1 MIIDGDVRDDI
12 IADVNVGYIT
22 AHNGT
27 GRVFVSYDPV
37 TTETTVSAKPV
48 ATFETA
54 ASSGIESG
62 SSAII
67 TVILYNPSGAN
78 TVTVDYNVTGGTADG
93 NGTDYTLA
101 PGTLI
106 FDPCVGTRTI
116 EIAIVDDGF
125 NEEDETIEVTLSE
138 PVNAT
143 LGAITQHTYT
153 IVDPRP
159 IVAFDAEASR
169 GKEDVSPAEIPV
181 SLSWVWPDTVTVD
194 YNVTGGTAAS
204 GEDYSLPYGTLV
216 FEPCSVTKY
225 ISIAITE
232 DDYLEFPDETIEIT
246 LSNPSVGRLKTNTQ
260 HTYTILPPPAQV
272 CPEGDLD
279 GDCEV
284 DYNDLGVFASQWLD
298 PPGSCSGPNCSDLDG
313 VNGIDTFDFALFAAN
328 WRVEAWPIVINEFM
342 ASNEETIQ
350 DPQEQYD
357 DWIEIYNGSG
367 VAVDIRG
374 MWLADTG
381 NLWMIPNDK
390 PAETTIAAGGY
401 VLIWADRD
409 TGHTPGLHADFKLDR
424 GGDRIELYAY
434 DGVTLIDGIRFE
446 DQETDIS
453 YGRYPDAEDSWRF
466 FATPTPLAENEGAYI
481 DEVAD
486 TKFSHDRG
494 FYDSAFNLSITCATG
509 GATIHYT
516 LDGNEPNEFIFP
528 GNGTYQYTGPIN
540 INQTTFVRAAAFKS
554 GYVPTNVDTHTYIF
568 GANSVRKVLPTISL
582 VGGEL
587 VDRTGAVSMELIYG
601 DPNDGEGFQ
610 ADCESEAHSIRSYR
624 IKFKAEYGT
633 SQLNYPFFESAP
645 LYADSAV
652 DRFDRLVLRDKSQKD
667 VTWVAEP
674 WTRLTQIAM
683 SGPSHGGHSMYV
695 HLYVN
700 GIYKGLINPVE
711 RPDAWFASSYFGGD
725 FDDYFATNHHELP
738 DFGNHYLSGEPNRY
752 ETLLDMAYD
761 KNLEDPNNYEDFK
774 SLCDVIQFADYT
786 ILYWYSDFEDGVSN
800 NYYAFMRN
808 NPLDGSVPPEGLM
821 YYMWDAEF
829 AFTSCERPR
838 VESSFFNRD
847 VPMGHIWRALLENT
861 DFRILFVDRIYKHCF
876 NDGALTDENAEARWD
891 LLYDYIA
898 SGGRTPYVA
907 ECFGGIPGS
916 RDAFI
921 SMLRDWSEPNDWPGV
936 ELYPDFDAPTFN
948 QQGGQVASGF
958 NLEMFESSE
967 HGDVYY
973 TLDGSDPREAV
984 TGNIVG
990 MEYDD
995 PIPLDRS
1002 RHVKARVFDD
1012 HDPNWSALNEV
1023 IF

>member
-1 MIIDGDVRDDI
+1 MWNSPNDQVMDVTSGTLLVRYGWDWSSGTGTATIDINGAPDVNVVDGWLAPDEGTGILNISGDPNIVVSGGLAGAAVNGSFFEINMSGGYVYADFIRFGDDGGGELNLSGGTIDLSGYLQFTGGAGNAVTLNMTGGLINIDGWFQAPLEANGADAVTINLDGGTIRCKWFTHADVAYALDIKDGILIIDGDVRDDI

-610 ADCESEAHSIRSYR
+610 ADC
-624 IKFKAEYGT
+624 
-633 SQLNYPFFESAP
+633 
-645 LYADSAV
+645 
-652 DRFDRLVLRDKSQKD
+652 
-667 VTWVAEP
+667 
-674 WTRLTQIAM
+674 
-683 SGPSHGGHSMYV
+683 
-695 HLYVN
+695 
-700 GIYKGLINPVE
+700 
-711 RPDAWFASSYFGGD
+711 
-725 FDDYFATNHHELP
+725 
-738 DFGNHYLSGEPNRY
+738 
-752 ETLLDMAYD
+752 
-761 KNLEDPNNYEDFK
+761 
-774 SLCDVIQFADYT
+774 
-786 ILYWYSDFEDGVSN
+786 
-800 NYYAFMRN
+800 
-808 NPLDGSVPPEGLM
+808 
-821 YYMWDAEF
+821 
-829 AFTSCERPR
+829 
-838 VESSFFNRD
+838 
-847 VPMGHIWRALLENT
+847 
-861 DFRILFVDRIYKHCF
+861 
-876 NDGALTDENAEARWD
+876 
-891 LLYDYIA
+891 
-898 SGGRTPYVA
+898 
-907 ECFGGIPGS
+907 
-916 RDAFI
+916 
-921 SMLRDWSEPNDWPGV
+921 
-936 ELYPDFDAPTFN
+936 
-948 QQGGQVASGF
+948 
-958 NLEMFESSE
+958 
-967 HGDVYY
+967 
-973 TLDGSDPREAV
+973 
-984 TGNIVG
+984 
-990 MEYDD
+990 
-995 PIPLDRS
+995 
-1002 RHVKARVFDD
+1002 
-1012 HDPNWSALNEV
+1012 
-1023 IF
+1023 